1 MKELTLNCCPGIKSN
16 DELGNNLML
25 GLANITA
32 AAVMAV
38 LCQCELGKRTV

>member
-16 DELGNNLML
+16 DELGNNLM
-25 GLANITA
+25 A